1 MSLETDVY
9 GLIQPLAGGTVI
21 WMDQNAPRPALP
33 YCAMK
38 INSVRYVNRD
48 WTGDPDA
55 GGNQPVTGDREFT
68 LNIQRFQKYGP
79 ESVTGVLQNIADKLR
94 LGTVIDKFQA
104 KKLVA
109 FDAGAVTDI
118 SALLDKTIIEKRA
131 ALDIFM
137 RYKSRQI
144 DAVQIIETVS
154 VAATDNSSA
163 PPYNPLVEVIDGVV
177 IRP

>member
-1 MSLETDVY
+1 MSLESDVY
-9 GLIQPLAGGTVI
+9 DLIQPLVGGTVI
-21 WMDQNAPRPALP
+21 WMDQSAPRPALP
-33 YCAMK
+33 YYAMK

-55 GGNQPVTGDREFT
+55 NGNQPVTGDREFT

-79 ESVTGVLQNIADKLR
+79 ESVSGILQNVVDKLR

-109 FDAGAVTDI
+109 FDTGAVTDI

-144 DAVQIIETVS
+144 DVVEIVETVS
-154 VAATDNSSA
+154 VDANDDSDAG
-163 PPYNPLVEVIDGVV
+163 PYNPLVEVVDGVV

>member
-1 MSLETDVY
+1 MSLESDVY
-9 GLIQPLAGGTVI
+9 DLIQPLIGGTVI
-21 WMDQNAPRPALP
+21 WMDQSAPRPALP

-55 GGNQPVTGDREFT
+55 NGNQPVTGDREFT
-68 LNIQRFQKYGP
+68 LNIQRFQASP
-79 ESVTGVLQNIADKLR
+79 LNVTGVLQAVVDKLR

-109 FDAGAVTDI
+109 FDTGAVTDI

-131 ALDIFM
+131 SLDIFM

-144 DAVQIIETVS
+144 DVVKFVETVS
-154 VAATDNSSA
+154 VAADDNSSA
-163 PPYNPLVEVIDGVV
+163 PPYNPLVEVVNGVV